1 MTTKIQAYTQAHGP
15 STPNVCNLAI
25 MMLKQLPGTAQVDAV
40 SINGQTGAI
49 VVEYTKDDLSYVYEM
64 MRSADE
70 T

>member
-1 MTTKIQAYTQAHGP
+1 M
-15 STPNVCNLAI
+15 L
-25 MMLKQLPGTAQVDAV
+25 LKQLPRTAQVDAV
-40 SINGQTGAI
+40 SISGQTGAI